1 MRTKYQAAIKDL
13 RHRVQSLEG
22 RINKLEAEQTQ
33 LSAELS
39 SGAPDL
45 DYAGKSSRLKS
56 IQAELG
62 RYSADW
68 EAAAGELEK
77 LQQEMSE
84 AQASVGS

>member
-1 MRTKYQAAIKDL
+1 MRAKYQAGIKDL
-13 RHRVQSLEG
+13 RHRVQALEQ
-22 RINKLEAEQTQ
+22 RICKLETEQTQ
-33 LSAELS
+33 LSTDLS

-68 EAAAGELEK
+68 EQAAGELER
-77 LQQEMSE
+77 LQKEMSE
-84 AQASVGS
+84 AQASVG